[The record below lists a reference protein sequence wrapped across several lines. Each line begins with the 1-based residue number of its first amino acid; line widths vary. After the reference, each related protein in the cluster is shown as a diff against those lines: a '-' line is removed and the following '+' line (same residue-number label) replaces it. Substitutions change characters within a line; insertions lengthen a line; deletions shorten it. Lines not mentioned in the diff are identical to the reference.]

1 MDFESRR
8 QRILDKMED
17 NSIAILYSG
26 IEHHVSADE
35 YDLFTAQANR
45 NFFYLTGL
53 RRDNMVLVLDKCVE
67 PAKTILFIEEADPTM
82 ERWYGRKVTM
92 EEAEEI
98 SGIDEVEYIYELE
111 STLDRI
117 MTREDVYTAYFDTY
131 RHQKVDLPDYNVVKA
146 NEFKTDYPGVAVK
159 NLFPLVAEERM
170 QKDEDEIELTKKA
183 IITNGRFD
191 LFHPVAGVP
200 CQQAGQFSL
209 GGQNGFC
216 RFLDGGCTA
225 TYPARSGSDLRFMD
239 HDHAVPQ
246 DKAVAASA
254 TGQNHRRHAGRQ
266 LHTVQ
271 VDGHSHAL
279 QLVVKGKA
287 RLHGAAGRGDDKLD
301 GGCGICA
308 FQKQK
313 LLDDGVDRAGVDLTG
328 QEHRPLRQKHGIQR
342 KALGAAAAFLDHLH
356 GNSLLCFFW
365 FQYTSSAVQCVSPS
379 SLQPQVLHFRCADQ
393 LRIPTQQFQDFL
405 LRVWLFRIDVLLGI
419 DAERTFPCGFHPHS
433 GPVPRRVTAFH
444 AAVFLPPGAIYQ
456 PPALQRAV

>member
-67 PAKTILFIEEADPTM
+67 PAKTMLFIEEADPTM

-98 SGIDEVEYIYELE
+98 SGIDEIEYIYELE

-183 IITNGRFD
+183 IALTKDGLCNVMANLKPGMKEY
-191 LFHPVAGVP
+191 
-200 CQQAGQFSL
+200 QTQADFE
-209 GGQNGFC
+209 
-216 RFLDGGCTA
+216 
-225 TYPARSGSDLRFMD
+225 YII
-239 HDHAVPQ
+239 
-246 DKAVAASA
+246 
-254 TGQNHRRHAGRQ
+254 RR
-266 LHTVQ
+266 
-271 VDGHSHAL
+271 
-279 QLVVKGKA
+279 
-287 RLHGAAGRGDDKLD
+287 
-301 GGCGICA
+301 
-308 FQKQK
+308 
-313 LLDDGVDRAGVDLTG
+313 
-328 QEHRPLRQKHGIQR
+328 
-342 KALGAAAAFLDHLH
+342 
-356 GNSLLCFFW
+356 
-365 FQYTSSAVQCVSPS
+365 AVQSGQH
-379 SLQPQVLHFRCADQ
+379 SLQ
-393 LRIPTQQFQDFL
+393 
-405 LRVWLFRIDVLLGI
+405 
-419 DAERTFPCGFHPHS
+419 
-433 GPVPRRVTAFH
+433 
-444 AAVFLPPGAIYQ
+444 
-456 PPALQRAV
+456 